1 MPFLLVSILN
11 ISCIF
16 KKKENYDFVF
26 GNFLVSEVFFKVDSG
41 WISSTGAAI
50 SGCLC
55 VSPPPIRNSRPLKPS
70 PWTDRIYSHFKL
82 AWEQLLAGPHWAAHC
97 LLDSGRHFSLP
108 FCSQKS
114 LRNFLKPQIVFHE
127 HESVFLKVS
136 HGRWFC
142 PFKKLLV
149 VIALKAKTQT

>member
-16 KKKENYDFVF
+16 KKKKIMTL
-26 GNFLVSEVFFKVDSG
+26 FLATFWLVRFFQVDSG

-82 AWEQLLAGPHWAAHC
+82 TWEQLLAGPHWAAHC
-97 LLDSGRHFSLP
+97 LLDSVRHFSLP

-114 LRNFLKPQIVFHE
+114 LRNFIKPQIVFHE